1 MRLFDGHLDMALNAL
16 EWERDQAR
24 AVAEIRGREADGVHD
39 DRGICTVTVPEL
51 RAGNTAVVL
60 STVIARAKPW
70 VDPCRK
76 NIFDNDWPAQSM
88 AYGIAMGQFAYYR
101 LLETQGKLTILT
113 TARQLTDHLAA
124 WAADAD
130 ATPVGMIVTMEGA
143 DPILDPGQL
152 QHWHD
157 AGVRTLMLAHFGKS
171 HYAHGTPIDRPDR
184 PHDIDGPLTDM
195 GRALLPEMERL
206 GMPLDLTHTSDQT
219 FTEAVDCFG
228 GQIYSSHTCCRALC
242 DLPRNHTDKQLLTI
256 IERGGVIG
264 LPLFNYFLMAG
275 YKEKGGKQ
283 QANLATLANHID
295 HICQLAGSAKQVAIG
310 SDSDGGF
317 GAEHMPAEIG
327 THRDIHKLAGTLAG
341 RGYPDDDVALI
352 LGGNWEHFFAQT
364 LP

>member
-16 EWERDQAR
+16 EWERDQTL
-24 AVAEIRGREADGVHD
+24 AVAEVREREAKGVHD
-39 DRGICTVTVPEL
+39 DRGTCTVTVPEL
-51 RAGNTAVVL
+51 RVGNTAVIL

-76 NIFDNDWPAQSM
+76 NIFDNDWPTQSM
-88 AYGIAMGQFAYYR
+88 AYGIAMGQLAYYR
-101 LLETQGKLTILT
+101 LLEAQGKLAMIT
-113 TARQLTDHLAA
+113 TAGQLTEHLAA
-124 WAADAD
+124 WSADPD
-130 ATPVGMIVTMEGA
+130 ATPLGLIVTMEGA
-143 DPILDPGQL
+143 DPIVEPGQL

-171 HYAHGTPIDRPDR
+171 HYAHGTPRSGR
-184 PHDIDGPLTDM
+184 GYEQDIDGPLTDM

-219 FTEAVDCFG
+219 FAEAADLFG
-228 GQIYSSHTCCRALC
+228 GRIYSSHTCCRALC
-242 DLPRNHTDKQLLTI
+242 DLPRNHTDAQVRTI
-256 IERGGVIG
+256 IERQGVVG
-264 LPLFNYFLMAG
+264 LPLFNYFLLPG
-275 YKEKGGKQ
+275 YEEKGGKQ
-283 QANLATLANHID
+283 QATLATVADHID

-317 GAEHMPAEIG
+317 GTEHMPAEID
-327 THRDIHKLAGTLAG
+327 THRDIHKLAGTLAE

-352 LGGNWEHFFAQT
+352 LGGNWERFFAQT